1 VSTNTHRAIPNPHL
15 VIPAKAG
22 IHLLISRFSR
32 RRSTEQEVPPTP
44 FVPALPGEPTA
55 LEMDSRLR
63 GNDEERGARAWRWA
77 LWLAPLLLLP
87 SLLTASAQDTP
98 VPPAQ
103 DIAQTRREL
112 GFAKTQGE
120 AARQRA
126 EKLEAQARTVT
137 EQADRTAREAAALA
151 ARVQETEAR
160 IAAQEARVRLI
171 AAARE
176 NLRARM
182 AARQAPLVRLTASLQ
197 RLSRRPPV
205 LALLRPGSL
214 RDLVT
219 MRALLQTMMPEVERR
234 TAALRTEIDRA
245 HALEQTARAATQQLR
260 ASESQL
266 SDKRRQ
272 LAALEARQRIA
283 SRQAVGIA
291 ARESDRALA
300 LAERARDLGDL
311 IGEIGRDA
319 QLRDALA
326 RLPGPIMRPPRP
338 EDSRV
343 VATEPAPSPPQGLPT
358 WIMPLTGRLVTGFG
372 EQTGG
377 IDGQARSR
385 GLVLATRPNAQ
396 AVVPAP
402 GRVAYAGRYRGYGEI
417 VIVEHVGGWVTLVT
431 GLAGLNVAVG
441 QQVVAGS
448 PLGTTGPGR
457 PQVGI
462 ELRRNGEPVNPLQYL
477 RTL

>member
-1 VSTNTHRAIPNPHL
+1 MRSPRLYFASVLIAPVAL
-15 VIPAKAG
+15 V
-22 IHLLISRFSR
+22 
-32 RRSTEQEVPPTP
+32 
-44 FVPALPGEPTA
+44 
-55 LEMDSRLR
+55 
-63 GNDEERGARAWRWA
+63 
-77 LWLAPLLLLP
+77 
-87 SLLTASAQDTP
+87 LTASAQDAP
-98 VPPAQ
+98 VPPPN

-112 GFAKTQGE
+112 GFAKSQGE
-120 AARQRA
+120 TARQRA

-151 ARVQETEAR
+151 ARVQETEAQ
-160 IAAQEARVRLI
+160 IAAQEARVKLI

-176 NLRARM
+176 TLRARM
-182 AARQAPLVRLTASLQ
+182 AERQAPLVRLTASLQ

-214 RDLVT
+214 HDLVT
-219 MRALLQTMMPEVERR
+219 MRALLETMLPQVERR

-245 HALEQTARAATQQLR
+245 RALELTARAATSQLR
-260 ASESQL
+260 ASEGQL
-266 SDKRRQ
+266 GKKRRQ
-272 LAALEARQRIA
+272 LAAIEARQRIA

-311 IGEIGRDA
+311 IGEIGRDG

-326 RLPGPIMRPPRP
+326 RLPGPIMRPARP
-338 EDSRV
+338 EESRV
-343 VATEPAPSPPQGLPT
+343 AAAEIFTPPPQGLPT
-358 WIMPLTGRLVTGFG
+358 WILPLTGRLVTGFG
-372 EQTGG
+372 EQTPSG
-377 IDGQARSR
+377 IGGQARAR
-385 GLVLATRPNAQ
+385 GIVLATHPIAQ

-402 GRVAYAGRYRGYGEI
+402 GRIAYAGRYRGYGEI
-417 VIVEHVGGWVTLVT
+417 VIIEHAGGWVTLVT
-431 GLAGLNVAVG
+431 GLAGLNVSVG

-457 PQVGI
+457 PQVGV